1 MIYLLA
7 EFSIMGGLI
16 KAKYRWKNFSQQDFL
31 NIPPLNL
38 PTQKNSGVR
47 LESFWR
53 VKASLG

>member
-31 NIPPLNL
+31 NIPPINL
-38 PTQKNSGVR
+38 PTQKKKKKKKKKKQEG
-47 LESFWR
+47 
-53 VKASLG
+53 GG